1 MFKRT
6 AMYTSCLVAMP
17 SFLTGY
23 GRALDVAGTFDQ
35 YNASDSEKEAD
46 TQAIA
51 NDWRIVG
58 QQLHEAIASK

>member
-6 AMYTSCLVAMP
+6 AVYTSQLIAMP
-17 SFLTGY
+17 SFFTGY
-23 GRALDVAGTFDQ
+23 GRALDVAGTFDS
-35 YNASDSEKEAD
+35 YNASDSEQNAD
-46 TQAIA
+46 AEAIA